1 MDFHSPLRYPGG
13 KGKIAGFI
21 HKVFE
26 KNLLQ
31 DGYYIEPYAGGASV
45 ALSLLINEYAS
56 KVIINDLDRSIYSFW
71 HSAINETEDLC
82 RLINDTNLNIR
93 EWRNQQ
99 EIQKNKAEVSLL
111 ELGFST
117 FYLNR
122 SNRSGIIKAGVI
134 GGINQDGEWKM
145 DARFNKK
152 DLIERIERIADYKS
166 RIKIFNLDACVF
178 LDKIKKEISSKSL
191 IYFDPPYYVK
201 GKELYVNHYKH
212 IDHQK
217 VADKIAMLNDY
228 KWIVSYDSTP
238 EIKSL
243 YGGYKKIEYNLN
255 YSASTASK
263 GKEIMF
269 FSNGLH
275 IPRVLNPSKMS

>member
-26 KNLLQ
+26 KNELQ
-31 DGYYIEPYAGGASV
+31 DGYYVEPYAGGASV

-56 KVIINDLDRSIYSFW
+56 KIIINDLDRSIYTFW
-71 HSAINETEDLC
+71 NSVINDTENLC
-82 RLINDTNLNIR
+82 RLINDTNVNRKHWKI
-93 EWRNQQ
+93 QK
-99 EIQKNKAEVSLL
+99 EIQRNKAKVSNL

-122 SNRSGIIKAGVI
+122 ANRSGIINGGII
-134 GGINQDGEWKM
+134 GGVKQTGEWKI

-152 DLIERIERIADYKS
+152 ELISRIERIADYKD
-166 RIKIFNLDACVF
+166 RIKLFNLDA
-178 LDKIKKEISSKSL
+178 LHLIDEIQKDISKKTL
-191 IYFDPPYYVK
+191 FYFDPPYYVK
-201 GKELYVNHYKH
+201 GKDLYVNHYKH
-212 IDHQK
+212 GDHEIIAK
-217 VADKIAMLNDY
+217 KIAKLNKH
-228 KWIVSYDSTP
+228 KWIVSYDSTK

-243 YGGYKKIEYNLN
+243 YKGYNKLEYKLN
-255 YSASTASK
+255 YSATTATQ

-269 FSNGLH
+269 FSNGLNV
-275 IPRVLNPSKMS
+275 PNTKNPVKI